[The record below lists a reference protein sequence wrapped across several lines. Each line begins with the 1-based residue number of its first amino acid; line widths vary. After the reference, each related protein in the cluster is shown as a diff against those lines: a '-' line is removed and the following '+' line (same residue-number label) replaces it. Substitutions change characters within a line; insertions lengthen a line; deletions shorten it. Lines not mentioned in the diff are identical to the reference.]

1 MTDISG
7 NRKERNSMDY
17 IKIDERICTGCR
29 ECAEVCPAGA
39 ISGRPGQPQTIDTDK
54 CIKCGRCVQK
64 CKGYITNFRENAE
77 LYNEIKEERHLPKD
91 IREPLFA
98 AYNVCRVEQ
107 VIEALNNPEV
117 FTMVQCAPAVRVAI
131 AEEFGHRF
139 GTLSDKK
146 LAAVLKALKFDRVYD
161 TDFTADLTIME
172 EGSELIQRVT
182 GGGVL
187 PMFTSC
193 CPAWVQYMEKNRPNL
208 TAHLSS
214 CKSPQQMMGAVMKT
228 YGAKINNIDPEKIF
242 TVSVMPCTAKAFE
255 CDRPEM
261 NDSGYKDVDCVLTTR
276 ELAYLIKTMDID
288 FDRLEEAAYDG
299 PLGDFSGAGVIFGA
313 TGGVMEAAIRTG
325 YELITGQPVENI
337 DIEEVRSDK
346 GTRRAIIRCGDL
358 KLKVGVVTG
367 LENIDMLLDAVE
379 GGFSDLDFIEV
390 MTCPTGCV
398 SGGGQPKVL
407 VDTMLDAAYG
417 SRREALFRLDGEL
430 PVRKSHENPSIKKI
444 YDDFL
449 EKPLG
454 EKSHHLLH
462 TTYRDGKETN

>member
-1 MTDISG
+1 
-7 NRKERNSMDY
+7 MDY

-39 ISGRPGQPQTIDTDK
+39 ITGKKGEPQTIDTTK
-54 CIKCGRCVQK
+54 CIKCGKCVQK
-64 CKGYITNFRENAE
+64 CKGYITDFRSNIK

-91 IREPLFA
+91 LREPLFA

-107 VIEALNNPEV
+107 VIEALKNPDV

-139 GTLSDKK
+139 GTLSGGK
-146 LAAVLKALKFDRVYD
+146 LAAALKALKFDKVYD
-161 TDFTADLTIME
+161 TNFTADLTIME
-172 EGSELIQRVT
+172 EGSELIKRVT
-182 GGGVL
+182 EGGVL

-193 CPAWVQYMEKNRPNL
+193 CPAWVQYIEKNRPNL
-208 TAHLSS
+208 TDHLSS
-214 CKSPQQMMGAVMKT
+214 CKSPQQMMGAIMKT
-228 YGAKINNIDPEKIF
+228 YGAEINNIPPEKIF

-255 CDRPEM
+255 SDRPEM
-261 NDSGYKDVDCVLTTR
+261 KDSGYKDVDCVLTTR
-276 ELAYLIKTMDID
+276 ELAYLIKTMGID
-288 FDRLEEAAYDG
+288 FDSLEDASYDEI
-299 PLGDFSGAGVIFGA
+299 LGEFTGAGTIFGV

-325 YELITGQPVENI
+325 YELITGKPVENI
-337 DIEEVRSDK
+337 DIDAVRSDH
-346 GTRRAIIRCGDL
+346 GIRKAEIQCGDI

-367 LENIDMLLDAVE
+367 LKDIDYLLDAVE

-398 SGGGQPKVL
+398 SGGGQPKLL
-407 VDTMLDAAYG
+407 VDTMLDKAYS
-417 SRREALFRLDGEL
+417 SRRESLLKFDKEL
-430 PVRKSHENPSIKKI
+430 PLRKSHENPAIKKI

-449 EKPLG
+449 EKPLM

-462 TTYRDGKETN
+462 TTYCNGKETN